1 MTISTA
7 NPLTASSKHH
17 PPHLG
22 YNNGMASP
30 LSRKMTLN
38 DLRRA
43 REGGPPMAMLTCYD
57 YTTAGLMQQAGVP
70 LLLVGDS
77 ASNVLLGH
85 PTTLPVTLAFM
96 IEITAAVRRG
106 APLAFL
112 LADMPFGSYH
122 GSIDRGIKNIVRML
136 QRTGCDGVK
145 LEVGETNLELVRTA
159 ADAGVAVVAHLGLR
173 PQSVGVLGGYRV
185 QGKNAD
191 DAMNVTRLA
200 TRMQDAGAAALLLEA
215 VPTEVAQAVI
225 GAVSIPVIGCGA
237 GAACHAQVVV
247 THDILGLTAHRPRF
261 APQLG
266 DLATPM
272 LNVLNEYVTQVQNGQ
287 FPAAEHEYHLAPG
300 EFEKFE
306 QGQSRRSAAAS
317 KPSLGA

>member
-1 MTISTA
+1 
-7 NPLTASSKHH
+7 
-17 PPHLG
+17 
-22 YNNGMASP
+22 MATP
-30 LSRKMTLN
+30 LSRKITLN

-43 REGGPPMAMLTCYD
+43 RDGGPPLPMLTCYD

-70 LLLVGDS
+70 TLLVGDS

-85 PTTLPVTLAFM
+85 PTTLPVTLSFM

-106 APLAFL
+106 APLAFV

-122 GSIDRGIKNIVRML
+122 GSIDRGMKNIVRML

-145 LEVGETNLELVRTA
+145 LEVAETNTELVRTA
-159 ADAGVAVVAHLGLR
+159 ADAGVAIVAHLGLR

-185 QGKNAD
+185 QGKSAD
-191 DAMNVTRLA
+191 DANGVIRLA
-200 TRMQDAGAAALLLEA
+200 TRMQEAGAAALLLEA
-215 VPTEVAQAVI
+215 VPAEVAQAVI
-225 GAVSIPVIGCGA
+225 SAVTIPVIGCGA
-237 GAACHAQVVV
+237 GAGCHAQVVV
-247 THDILGLTAHRPRF
+247 THDILGLTPHRPRF

-266 DLATPM
+266 DLATPTT
-272 LNVLNEYVTQVQNGQ
+272 NVLAEYVSQVQSGQ

-306 QGQSRRSAAAS
+306 QSQSRRSAAAS
-317 KPSLGA
+317 KQSLGS

>member
-1 MTISTA
+1 
-7 NPLTASSKHH
+7 
-17 PPHLG
+17 
-22 YNNGMASP
+22 MASP
-30 LSRKMTLN
+30 LSRKITLN

-43 REGGPPMAMLTCYD
+43 RENGPPLPMLTCYD
-57 YTTAGLMQQAGVP
+57 YTTAGLMQQAGVSS
-70 LLLVGDS
+70 LLVGDS
-77 ASNVLLGH
+77 AGNVLLGH

-122 GSIDRGIKNIVRML
+122 GSIDRGIKNIVKML

-145 LEVGETNLELVRTA
+145 IEVGETNLELVRTA
-159 ADAGVAVVAHLGLR
+159 ADAGVAIVAHMGLR

-191 DAMNVTRLA
+191 DANSVVRLA
-200 TRMQDAGAAALLLEA
+200 TRMQEAGAAALLLEA

-237 GAACHAQVVV
+237 GSACHAQVVV
-247 THDILGLTAHRPRF
+247 THDILGLTPHRPRF

-266 DLATPM
+266 DLATPTM
-272 LNVLNEYVTQVQNGQ
+272 NVLADYAAQVQGGK
-287 FPAAEHEYHLAPG
+287 FPASEHEYHLAPG
-300 EFEKFE
+300 ELEKFE
-306 QGQSRRSAAAS
+306 QGQSKRSAAAS
-317 KPSLGA
+317 KQSLGS